1 MQGPHASPPVSEAHQ
16 APRAILSSGPVRASL
31 SNMNLVIRH
40 LRQASNIKTEIKMN
54 RTEKFK
60 GYTNNAGDYQNDK
73 KCLQRKEI
81 ASMKKE

>member
-1 MQGPHASPPVSEAHQ
+1 
-16 APRAILSSGPVRASL
+16 
-31 SNMNLVIRH
+31 
-40 LRQASNIKTEIKMN
+40 MN